1 MLHSFI
7 DTQITEV
14 TSRSLLGMRKI
25 KRPSLQYPSFPVYE
39 LLRKTAKRL
48 PAKQAVIDPHGE
60 KVLTFADMD
69 RDSDTLAQVFL
80 EWGVQKGDRISF
92 FMPNRWEY
100 FVGFY
105 AALKAGAIVSPMNP
119 TIGEREVYYQL
130 NDAESRI
137 LLTHSGLF
145 PVLERVLPE
154 LPSLEK
160 IILLRGPGKERGADG
175 KRTFAL
181 ADLLARRSPASPLR
195 IPPIHPQKDLAAL
208 PYSSGTAGL
217 NKGVMISHFNLVAN
231 SLQSMRACEVR
242 EDDVFISFLPFNHIY
257 GLTYFL
263 CGAIDFGVRQVLM
276 PRFEVEECLR
286 LIERHRVSVVFSVQP
301 ALLAFLNYP
310 GLKKFDLSSLRFI
323 WVGAAPLAPAISREV
338 RKRLGVPVAR
348 HYGLSEASP
357 TTHVNP
363 PGRIKEN
370 SVGIAVSDCEDRVMD
385 QDTGKVELPPGE
397 PGELALRG
405 PNVFQGY
412 WKHPEDDK
420 LALRDGWLYTGD
432 IARMDE
438 EGYVYILDR
447 KKEMIRYR
455 KYQIAP
461 AELEALLMEHPAVKD
476 CAVVGIPEE
485 SSGEIPKAFI
495 VRREGKKVDA
505 EAIMAFV
512 AERVPPYKRIRQVSF
527 IREIPKNFSGKVLRR
542 ILKVG

>member
-1 MLHSFI
+1 M
-7 DTQITEV
+7 
-14 TSRSLLGMRKI
+14 GKRKI
-25 KRPSLQYPSFPVYE
+25 KRPSLYYPSVPVYD
-39 LLRKTAKRL
+39 LLRETAERL
-48 PAKQAVIDPHGE
+48 PGKPAVIDPYGDPSGE
-60 KVLTFADMD
+60 KVLTFAEIA
-69 RDSDTLAQVFL
+69 RESDTLAQIFL

-92 FMPNRWEY
+92 FMSNRWEY

-105 AALKAGAIVSPMNP
+105 GALKAGAIVSPINP
-119 TIGEREVYYQL
+119 TFRQREVCYQL
-130 NDAESRI
+130 DDAESRF
-137 LLTHSGLF
+137 LLTDSELF
-145 PVLERVLPE
+145 LIVERVLPE
-154 LPSLEK
+154 LPFLERT
-160 IILLRGPGKERGADG
+160 ILLRGPGKERNGDG
-175 KRTFAL
+175 EKLFAFR
-181 ADLLARRSPASPLR
+181 DLLARKSPPSPLK

-231 SLQSMRACEVR
+231 SRQSMRACEVR
-242 EDDVFISFLPFNHIY
+242 EDDIFISFLPFNHIY

-263 CGAIDFGVRQVLM
+263 CGAIQIGVQQILM

-286 LIERHRVSVVFSVQP
+286 LIERYRVSVIFCVQP

-310 GLKKFDLSSLRFI
+310 NLKKFDLSSLRFI
-323 WVGAAPLAPAISREV
+323 WVGAAPLAPAISREI
-338 RKRLGVPVAR
+338 RQKLGVPVGR

-363 PGRIKEN
+363 PGRIKEK

-385 QDTGKVELPPGE
+385 SVSGKIELPPGE
-397 PGELALRG
+397 PGELAIRG

-432 IARMDE
+432 IAWMDE

-447 KKEMIRYR
+447 KKEMIKYQE
-455 KYQIAP
+455 YQIAP

-485 SSGEIPKAFI
+485 SVGEIPKAFI
-495 VRREGKKVDA
+495 VRREGKNVDA
-505 EAIMAFV
+505 EQIMAFV
-512 AERVPPYKRIRQVSF
+512 EERVAPYKRIREVSF
-527 IREIPKNFSGKVLRR
+527 IREIPKNYSGKVLRR